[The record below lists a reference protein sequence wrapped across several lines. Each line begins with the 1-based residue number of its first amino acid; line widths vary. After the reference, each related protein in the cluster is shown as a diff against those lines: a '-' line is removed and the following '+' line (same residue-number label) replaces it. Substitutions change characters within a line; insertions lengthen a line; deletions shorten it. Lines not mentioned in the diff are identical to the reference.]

1 MKTQQATPILRYNR
15 LSERDQAPETAT
27 GATRRTSRLNEAV
40 TWGILS
46 ICLVGWAVVGLFLWI
61 PRVLR
66 AVLAFS
72 VALVHS
78 TLTETTAEPAGRSLR
93 SAANFYRRGF
103 VSAVESIRPPSPEE
117 AEAHEDGPGATG
129 SVRSAPIIR
138 ETAWA
143 IFVWYVAVWST
154 GLLQGTPV
162 DPAAVPWSDLWSG
175 AGDAV
180 ASIPNLFRNLFRG

>member
-1 MKTQQATPILRYNR
+1 MSTQQATPILRYSR
-15 LSERDQAPETAT
+15 SYAVQDATETVA
-27 GATRRTSRLNEAV
+27 EAEGHVSKLGEGV
-40 TWGILS
+40 TWVILS

-72 VALVHS
+72 IALVHS
-78 TLTETTAEPAGRSLR
+78 TLTETSTEPAGRSLR

-103 VSAVESIRPPSPEE
+103 VSAVQSIRAPGPTDQEGQQ
-117 AEAHEDGPGATG
+117 DGPAPAGD
-129 SVRSAPIIR
+129 VRSALIFR

-143 IFVWYVAVWST
+143 IVVWYVVLWSA

-175 AGDAV
+175 ARDGI
-180 ASIPNLFRNLFRG
+180 ASIPDLFRR